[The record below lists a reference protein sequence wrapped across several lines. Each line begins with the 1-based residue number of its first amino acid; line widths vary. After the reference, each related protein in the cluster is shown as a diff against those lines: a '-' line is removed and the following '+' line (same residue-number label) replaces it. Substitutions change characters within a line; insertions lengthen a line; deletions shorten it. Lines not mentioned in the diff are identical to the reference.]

1 MKYPPRW
8 LGENYLKL
16 LSRFFY
22 KPFTI
27 EEARLLLKTDDKLA
41 RVILSELCK
50 RELIIR
56 LKRGLYL
63 ALSPYSIIIKES
75 SWQEKIQQKEYIPL
89 ISVIASRLIERYD
102 GRLVSI
108 VIFGSVARGK
118 AKPTS
123 DLDLLVV
130 VENLPERYSERVSQV
145 VELFDDVKEVKLWL
159 WKEKKIFCNIEVLIL
174 TPEEAQEFQ
183 PLYLDM
189 VEDSII
195 IYDRTDFF
203 KSVLEKVA
211 EKLRELR
218 AEKVALPGDRWFWRL
233 SSSEEVRS

>member
-1 MKYPPRW
+1 MMYPPKW
-8 LGENYLKL
+8 LGENYFRL
-16 LSRFFY
+16 LSNFLY

-27 EEARLLLKTDDKLA
+27 EDAQSVLRTDKDLT

-50 RELIIR
+50 RGLTIR

-63 ALSPYSIIIKES
+63 ALSPYLMVLEKS
-75 SWQEKIQQKEYIPL
+75 SWHDKVQQKEYIPL
-89 ISVIASRLIERYD
+89 ISAIASRLIERYN

-108 VIFGSVARGK
+108 VVFGSVARGK
-118 AKPTS
+118 ATSES

-130 VENLPERYSERVSQV
+130 TKDLPERYSERVSQF
-145 VELFDDVKEVKLWL
+145 VELLDDVKEVKLWL
-159 WKEKKIFCNIEVLIL
+159 WKEKGIFCNIEVLIL

-218 AEKVALPGDRWFWRL
+218 AEKEALPGDRWFWRL